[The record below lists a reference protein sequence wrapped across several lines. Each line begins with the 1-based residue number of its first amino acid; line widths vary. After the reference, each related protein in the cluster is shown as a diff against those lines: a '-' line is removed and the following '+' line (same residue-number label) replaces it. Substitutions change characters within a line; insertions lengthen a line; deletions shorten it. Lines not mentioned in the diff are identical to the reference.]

1 MVDMFMNDMSVADIY
16 TSDTVGDMCRNDMSI
31 RGQSRGSAR
40 QSIIGQSRGSAR
52 QSVRGQS
59 RGSARQSIR
68 GQSRGSARQSVRG
81 QGRGSARQ
89 SVRGQGSGSAPSAS
103 TNASTV
109 SIRLVLPPSR
119 VNSCFHRLH
128 CGRACAVG
136 LCCHRSSMCVFR
148 VG

>member
-40 QSIIGQSRGSAR
+40 QSRI
-52 QSVRGQS
+52 
-59 RGSARQSIR
+59 